1 MKKIYS
7 AFLTVIFVSACGGGG
22 GGGGGGGS
30 TPPPPATPPP
40 SISISSDITSGST
53 GDSITISWSSSNASS
68 CTASGA
74 WEGSKP
80 TSGDEVVPLN
90 SAGNN
95 TFNLSCSGGGGSA
108 SESVVIFAFD
118 LGLKTDPIST
128 DEDTAFTGSI
138 KANPNQSLAT
148 PLQYTITENPQKG
161 LLDLSPE
168 AEIIYTPY
176 ANLNGADS
184 FTYEVYSADKDM
196 TKTITIT
203 IDIISVNDPP
213 VMTYEAEPTFSR
225 DTMIFDNSVSFR
237 VNVIDV
243 DNGIEEIQ
251 FLSTINGNN
260 TPISFALDEGDNSNG
275 AGTLV
280 MDVNVGIG
288 GLYNTELIATDGD
301 DVSMLAFE
309 TWYVGSREVV
319 TIQQDDDP
327 EDGFGVGGGA
337 KTPKDY
343 NVYYLIGGKDEFET
357 IGQTKYLF
365 IGDSLNG
372 ESDID
377 LYRRALIASINKV
390 RDSDSGEFF
399 KEDYFTVVSAEPVN
413 PDGTSPTGIRTGCY
427 DFDESVYCIG
437 DMDTSIFDVFLPDN
451 TLVSTLTRVQGRG
464 VNLGNRNI
472 QRIREDDPERTR
484 NTLMHELGHAHGFMG
499 DEYRSDDDRDVS
511 AYADLNINTSTQST
525 ATLVKWSHHF
535 EDNFNILGRDVVVCY
550 NYADGTIADWDNTGV
565 VVEDCGCFAN
575 EWNENGGFVRKN
587 PECNKVGHFEGN
599 YYGLYD
605 NFRPNFC
612 NIMDSCSSGGYGAVN
627 SEGFAV
633 GSLQNQGFYDPGDAS
648 SIADDQGQVTG
659 WRINLNVQY
668 NPEKITVKWYVNG
681 VEDPSK
687 ENSMSVT
694 FNRPSDNSIQIY
706 TYKGVD
712 LSGTIIAEDD
722 PLDKWD
728 FYRGLMQSDWYWVD
742 ENGNSTRDPVDAV
755 REEYKYGYMYG
766 PVGGSW
772 GVNWARW

>member
-1 MKKIYS
+1 MNKTYS
-7 AFLTVIFVSACGGGG
+7 AFLSIIFVSACGGGG

-30 TPPPPATPPP
+30 TPPPPTTPPP
-40 SISISSDITSGST
+40 SVSISSDITSGST
-53 GDSITISWSSSNASS
+53 GDSITITWSSSNSNS
-68 CTASGA
+68 CSASGA
-74 WEGSKP
+74 WGGSKS
-80 TSGDEVVPLN
+80 TSGTETVPL
-90 SAGNN
+90 SAAGNN
-95 TFNLSCSGGGGSA
+95 TFNLTCTGSGGS
-108 SESVVIFAFD
+108 STQSVVIFAFD

-128 DEDTAFTGSI
+128 DEDTVFTGSI
-138 KANPNQSLAT
+138 KANPNQTLTT
-148 PLQYTITENPQKG
+148 PLQYTITESPQKG
-161 LLDLSPE
+161 LLDLSAE
-168 AEIIYTPY
+168 AEITYTPY

-184 FTYEVYSADKDM
+184 FTYEVYSVDKDM
-196 TKTITIT
+196 TKTVNIT

-213 VMTYEAEPTFSR
+213 VMTFETAPELSR
-225 DTMIFDNSVSFR
+225 DTMVFDNTVNFR
-237 VNVIDV
+237 VNVSDV
-243 DNGIEEIQ
+243 DNTIEELQ
-251 FLSTINGNN
+251 FLSTIDGNN
-260 TPISFALDEGDNSNG
+260 TPISFTADEGENPNG

-280 MDVNVGIG
+280 MDVSVAIG
-288 GLYNTELIATDGD
+288 GLFDTELTVADNE
-301 DVSMLAFE
+301 DVSTLTFE

-327 EDGFGVGGGA
+327 EDGFDGGA

-343 NVYYLIGGKDEFET
+343 NVYYLIGGKGEFET

-372 ESDID
+372 QTDID

-399 KEDYFTVVSAEPVN
+399 KEDYFTVVSAEPVD
-413 PDGTSPTGIRTGCY
+413 PDGTSATGIRTGCY
-427 DFDESVYCIG
+427 DFDDSVYCIG
-437 DMDTSIFDVFLPDN
+437 DMDTAIFDVFLPDN

-472 QRIREDDPERTR
+472 QRIRENDPERTS

-499 DEYRSDDDRDVS
+499 DEYRSSDDRDVS

-525 ATLVKWSHHF
+525 ATLVKWNHHF
-535 EDNFNILGRDVVVCY
+535 EDNFNILGRDILVCY
-550 NYADGTIADWDNTGV
+550 NYADGTIADRDDQGI

-575 EWNENGGFVRKN
+575 EWDESGNFIRKN

-605 NFRPNFC
+605 NYRPNYC

-633 GSLQNQGFYDPGDAS
+633 GSLQNQGFYDPGNAS
-648 SIADDQGQVTG
+648 TITNDQGQVTG
-659 WRINLNVQY
+659 WRISLDVQY
-668 NPEKITVKWYVNG
+668 NPEKVSVKWFVNG
-681 VEDPSK
+681 VEDTSK
-687 ENSMSVT
+687 ENQLSVT

-728 FYRGLMQSDWYWVD
+728 FYRGLMQSDWYWID

-755 REEYKYGYMYG
+755 REEYQYGYMYG